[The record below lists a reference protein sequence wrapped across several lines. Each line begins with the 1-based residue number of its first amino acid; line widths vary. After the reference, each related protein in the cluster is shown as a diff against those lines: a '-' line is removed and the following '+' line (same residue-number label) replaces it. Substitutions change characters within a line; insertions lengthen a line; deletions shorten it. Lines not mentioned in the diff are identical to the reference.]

1 MKHNVGNMDKSMEE
15 NTKTCLRDKRLLC
28 TTYPQRP
35 GPLPKLKTSCVSR
48 DHNILLKPPM
58 VQSYDA
64 KPETEKRKIK
74 QTALEEMSVS
84 KEAPPSKPST
94 SATQTSR
101 DKLTVEDADI
111 NIKRTSSGSII
122 VKPPPELNSFIE
134 SWFL

>member
-1 MKHNVGNMDKSMEE
+1 
-15 NTKTCLRDKRLLC
+15 
-28 TTYPQRP
+28 
-35 GPLPKLKTSCVSR
+35 
-48 DHNILLKPPM
+48 M
-58 VQSYDA
+58 VQSHDA

-122 VKPPPELNSFIE
+122 VKPPPELNLFIE
-134 SWFL
+134 S